1 MLVLLLISASC
12 IRTFVDSYYI
22 DEFKF
27 YNSLFRVF
35 AVTVSCVALMM
46 AIIILA
52 IAEAGDLIRNLALGG
67 RIAKILQYNVIML
80 HNGL

>member
-27 YNSLFRVF
+27 YNCLFRVF

-46 AIIILA
+46 AIILA
-52 IAEAGDLIRNLALGG
+52 IAEAGDLIRNLALGR
-67 RIAKILQYNVIML
+67 RIAKILQYNVIIL

>member
-35 AVTVSCVALMM
+35 AVTVSCVAFMM

-52 IAEAGDLIRNLALGG
+52 ITEAGDLIRNLALGG
-67 RIAKILQYNVIML
+67 RIVKILQYSVIML

>member
-27 YNSLFRVF
+27 YNCLFRVF

-52 IAEAGDLIRNLALGG
+52 IAEAGDLIRNLALGE
-67 RIAKILQYNVIML
+67 RIVKILQYSVIML

>member
-1 MLVLLLISASC
+1 
-12 IRTFVDSYYI
+12 
-22 DEFKF
+22 
-27 YNSLFRVF
+27 
-35 AVTVSCVALMM
+35 MM

-67 RIAKILQYNVIML
+67 RIVKILQYSVIML

>member
-46 AIIILA
+46 AIILA